1 MHDRNDSK
9 SEHTNALNIVFK
21 VQPTSFIASTR
32 SLSSVSY
39 PECFIIVRNF
49 ENLTQT
55 RALFLAPSLTT
66 DLLFIQ
72 LLLWYPATNLKIS
85 VAADKY
91 IYFRLRYSHCPR
103 IKMLSLKGIR
113 YNKPSLLSKL

>member
-49 ENLTQT
+49 VNMTQT

-103 IKMLSLKGIR
+103 IKMLSLKRNFDTI
-113 YNKPSLLSKL
+113 SLPY

>member
-39 PECFIIVRNF
+39 PECFIIVRIVSAR
-49 ENLTQT
+49 T
-55 RALFLAPSLTT
+55 
-66 DLLFIQ
+66 
-72 LLLWYPATNLKIS
+72 YATAGSILSELSRNKVLS
-85 VAADKY
+85 VS
-91 IYFRLRYSHCPR
+91 F
-103 IKMLSLKGIR
+103 
-113 YNKPSLLSKL
+113 SKCLVY

>member
-39 PECFIIVRNF
+39 PECFIIVRNL

-103 IKMLSLKGIR
+103 IKMLSLKRNLIQ
-113 YNKPSLLSKL
+113 